1 MVVILSIRRLAMKTA
16 LKSIAFVSGWIIT
29 ASIGL
34 WAMALYGMAMAIVGG
49 RA

>member
-1 MVVILSIRRLAMKTA
+1 MKTA

-34 WAMALYGMAMAIVGG
+34 WAMALYGVAIAIVGG
-49 RA
+49 RT